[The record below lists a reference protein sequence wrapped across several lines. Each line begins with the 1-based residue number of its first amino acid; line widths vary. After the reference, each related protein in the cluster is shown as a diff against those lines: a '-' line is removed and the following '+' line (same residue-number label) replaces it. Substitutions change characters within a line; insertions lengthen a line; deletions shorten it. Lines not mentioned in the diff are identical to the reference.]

1 MKFQDEL
8 KIFLIISIISLF
20 LDISTS
26 KKIYDKCISDPKFMP
41 LLYAHHVVSVFTLTG
56 WMSSHKKVLI
66 LYIST
71 LIVILVHWKTNNG
84 RCWSTDYINDLCGIE
99 IKFRDFYHFLG
110 WKDQM
115 ELICGT
121 LEFIASLK
129 IWKM

>member
-8 KIFLIISIISLF
+8 KIFLIISVISLF

-26 KKIYDKCISDPKFMP
+26 KKIYNKCISDPKFMP

-56 WMSSHKKVLI
+56 WMSSYKKVLI
-66 LYIST
+66 LYITT
-71 LIVILVHWKTNNG
+71 LIVILVHWTTNDG

-110 WKDQM
+110 LKDQM
-115 ELICGT
+115 KLIGGT
-121 LEFIASLK
+121 FAFISFVK
-129 IWKM
+129 IWRM